1 MKGLREKICKRE
13 GFTLVE
19 MLIVVAIIAILVMVS
34 IPMVNSSLEK
44 ARQATDEANNRSA
57 MLLGSVEYLSNY
69 DDIGFTNTKKSEE
82 YTYYVNSAHQGKL
95 DKPKPDGGT
104 PDGYR
109 PVTPQS
115 KLNSSAGALKVTIY
129 DDGTVSTN
137 WTFSAAH

>member
-34 IPMVNSSLEK
+34 IPLVNSSLEK

-95 DKPKPDGGT
+95 DKST
-104 PDGYR
+104 SVPDGYED
-109 PVTPQS
+109 VDPQS

-137 WTFSAAH
+137 WTFGATT

>member
-69 DDIGFTNTKKSEE
+69 DDIGFTNTEKSKE

-95 DKPKPDGGT
+95 DKSEDT
-104 PDGYR
+104 PADYKK
-109 PVTPQS
+109 VIPQS

-137 WTFSAAH
+137 WTFSAAS